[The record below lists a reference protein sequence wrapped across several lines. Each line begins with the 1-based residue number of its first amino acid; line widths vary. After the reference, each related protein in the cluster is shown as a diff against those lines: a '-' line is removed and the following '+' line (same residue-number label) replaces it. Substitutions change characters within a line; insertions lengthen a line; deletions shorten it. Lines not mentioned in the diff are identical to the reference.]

1 MYNINQ
7 IIEFCNNFT
16 YNQRN
21 NSFQI
26 EIGKRICKY
35 LNINEYHT
43 DNFYCSIAW
52 FFYKD
57 INDKSVILTR
67 DMFSKKIYYKHCY
80 QDLVSSKNTRCIN
93 CIKCYD
99 CTDCINCIDC
109 RECLACENV
118 MLCRDCTL
126 CINCLNC
133 THCIQSK
140 YLQDEFSFNNQNAS
154 FNINN

>member
-1 MYNINQ
+1 MYSINQ
-7 IIEFCNNFT
+7 IIDFCNNFT
-16 YNQRN
+16 YNSRN

-35 LNINEYHT
+35 LNINEHQS
-43 DNFYCSIAW
+43 DNFYCSISY

-57 INDKSVILTR
+57 INDRSVILTR
-67 DMFSKKIYYKHCY
+67 EMFNKKQYYKYCFV
-80 QDLVSSKNTRCIN
+80 DLIDSKNIRCIN

-109 RECLACENV
+109 RDCLACENI

-126 CINCLNC
+126 CVNCLNC

-140 YLQDEFSFNNQNAS
+140 YLQDEFSFNNQNS
-154 FNINN
+154 SLIIN